1 MKKKLYAVLSLVIIA
16 ALLLSLNVSWNMA
29 RGSTPQK
36 TFKVGLVTDVGGV
49 NDRSFNQSAYEG
61 LKRAEKE
68 LKIKTTLIQSKQMTD
83 YIPNLQKLA
92 KANYDLVIA
101 VGFLMHDSVVTVAKQ
116 FPKTKF
122 LIIDSEISNLP
133 NVASAMFREE
143 QAGYLASVAAALLE
157 KAKFGKTTGKNVFGV
172 VGGMKIPPVDR
183 YIAGFKAGVLSEI
196 PKAKVII
203 KYTGK
208 FDDPASG
215 KQVAL
220 SEIAQ
225 GADFVFQ
232 VAGQTGLGV
241 IQAAKEKGVY
251 AIGVDS
257 DQSYVAPNTVVTSA
271 MKRVDVAT
279 YSVIKDTLNGKFK
292 SGIIYFDLKNN
303 GVGLAPFMKGVPKS
317 VSDKINKVIA
327 DIKAGKIKIPTEV
340 K

>member
-1 MKKKLYAVLSLVIIA
+1 M
-16 ALLLSLNVSWNMA
+16 
-29 RGSTPQK
+29 
-36 TFKVGLVTDVGGV
+36 
-49 NDRSFNQSAYEG
+49 
-61 LKRAEKE
+61 
-68 LKIKTTLIQSKQMTD
+68 
-83 YIPNLQKLA
+83 
-92 KANYDLVIA
+92 
-101 VGFLMHDSVVTVAKQ
+101 
-116 FPKTKF
+116 
-122 LIIDSEISNLP
+122 
-133 NVASAMFREE
+133 
-143 QAGYLASVAAALLE
+143 
-157 KAKFGKTTGKNVFGV
+157 
-172 VGGMKIPPVDR
+172 
-183 YIAGFKAGVLSEI
+183 
-196 PKAKVII
+196 
-203 KYTGK
+203 
-208 FDDPASG
+208 
-215 KQVAL
+215 
-220 SEIAQ
+220 
-225 GADFVFQ
+225 FQ